1 MTLGAEGS
9 PATFPYGPA
18 RSKSFQNLVSR
29 VVHSF
34 LLFHTVGVSGVQ
46 PVWSCHQER
55 LMKHPDTQVGT
66 PAGHLRRLFSVCHLP
81 SDQMNPIAPVTCQP
95 QRPTPIT
102 IQNVSPKNCHKKTG
116 GKWQASIV
124 SQFSLPF
131 SGSSNFCKS
140 FDLRARHP
148 RNLGKLTA
156 GSFGDVE
163 NWGITHVGPGL
174 QLYCLYGLCIDI

>member
-1 MTLGAEGS
+1 MTLGAEDS

-34 LLFHTVGVSGVQ
+34 LLFHTVCISGVQ

-55 LMKHPDTQVGT
+55 IMKHPDTQVGT

-102 IQNVSPKNCHKKTG
+102 IQNVSPKNCHKTLVANDKHPY
-116 GKWQASIV
+116 
-124 SQFSLPF
+124 FL
-131 SGSSNFCKS
+131 NFLYPLVVHPTSANRFISERGIPETWANWRWCRKLGN
-140 FDLRARHP
+140 DTCRARAP
-148 RNLGKLTA
+148 VVLFVRI
-156 GSFGDVE
+156 VYRY
-163 NWGITHVGPGL
+163 I
-174 QLYCLYGLCIDI
+174 I

>member
-1 MTLGAEGS
+1 MTLGAEDS

-18 RSKSFQNLVSR
+18 RSKSFQNLVSKF
-29 VVHSF
+29 VHSF
-34 LLFHTVGVSGVQ
+34 LLFHTVGVSGVH

-55 LMKHPDTQVGT
+55 IMKHPDLLLNMDAYPGWDPSRTSAKTLQ
-66 PAGHLRRLFSVCHLP
+66 CLP
-81 SDQMNPIAPVTCQP
+81 PSRWPNESNRPCDLSA
-95 QRPTPIT
+95 PTPNAHNTTKSVTQKTVI
-102 IQNVSPKNCHKKTG
+102 KKLVAND
-116 GKWQASIV
+116 KH
-124 SQFSLPF
+124 QFSLPF

-174 QLYCLYGLCIDI
+174 RL